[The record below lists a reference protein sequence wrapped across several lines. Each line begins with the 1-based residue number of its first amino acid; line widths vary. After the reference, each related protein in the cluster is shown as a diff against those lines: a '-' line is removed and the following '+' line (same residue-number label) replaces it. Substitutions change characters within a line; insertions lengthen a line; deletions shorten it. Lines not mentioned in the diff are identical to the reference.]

1 MLKIVYTTQFKKD
14 YKKLSKTG
22 YDLTKI
28 NCVISDLADNKKLPA
43 KYKDH
48 KLQGKL
54 SQYRECHIEP
64 DLLLVYRIENNNLI
78 LILYRNGSHSTLF

>member
-14 YKKLSKTG
+14 YKKLNKTG

-28 NCVISDLADNKKLPA
+28 NHVINLLANNEKLSD

-48 KLQGKL
+48 KLQGKF

-78 LILYRNGSHSTLF
+78 LILYRTGSHSELF